1 MNERLLTYIG
11 SSFLSPLLED
21 KDITDITYNGK
32 NIYYQHNKHGRLL
45 SSIILDKED
54 ASNFLRQIAN
64 YSEQQFS
71 YASPIIDV
79 KVGQY
84 RINGVHSSLARVSE
98 EKTVTFSIRISRDID
113 YVSYNEE
120 FLESRARKIL
130 KAIVQ
135 SNQSIVIAGIVGV
148 GKTELQKYLL
158 AQISDNSRV
167 IVIDNIQEL
176 DLSNKDTTI
185 DLTNWKVNDYI
196 ASASIQSLV
205 RNALRSNPDWLIV
218 AESRGS
224 EMGEI
229 LNAAMSGHPIIT
241 TIHAKSITTMLSRI
255 VRMIMMSDKS
265 SSYEEIAS
273 DVKEHFPYY
282 VYLKKKVKHD
292 GTIVRY
298 VDQIAHHNILENTL
312 EILYSKKEEEEN

>member
-21 KDITDITYNGK
+21 EDITDITYNGK

-45 SSIILDKED
+45 SSIKLDKED

-218 AESRGS
+218 AESR
-224 EMGEI
+224 
-229 LNAAMSGHPIIT
+229 A
-241 TIHAKSITTMLSRI
+241 
-255 VRMIMMSDKS
+255 VRW
-265 SSYEEIAS
+265 A
-273 DVKEHFPYY
+273 
-282 VYLKKKVKHD
+282 
-292 GTIVRY
+292 RY
-298 VDQIAHHNILENTL
+298 
-312 EILYSKKEEEEN
+312 